1 MNLMQSLNVTVSRNV
16 LLIYRDIKLVFR
28 EVVFCLQVTYQM

>member
-1 MNLMQSLNVTVSRNV
+1 MNLMESLNVTVSSNV

-28 EVVFCLQVTYQM
+28 EVVFYLQVTYQM